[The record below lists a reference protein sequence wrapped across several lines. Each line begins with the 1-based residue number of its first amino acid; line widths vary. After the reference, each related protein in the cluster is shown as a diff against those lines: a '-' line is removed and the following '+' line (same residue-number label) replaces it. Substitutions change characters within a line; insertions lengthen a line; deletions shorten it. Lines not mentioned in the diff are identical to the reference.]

1 MDYKYITNE
10 EKRKKSQKS
19 IEKLKKKKVE
29 LSPVKIE
36 GKKIAK
42 TWWGKAW
49 NDNLESY
56 SDFSN
61 RIGRGRS
68 YVRNGSV
75 IDLKITNGKI
85 NALVQG
91 TRAKPYKI
99 KIDIKPIDKQIWS
112 EIIKECVGK
121 IESLEELIEGKFPKD
136 LAELFTTKGKG
147 LFPTPKEIE
156 LNCSC
161 PDYAYMC
168 KHIAATLY
176 GIGSRLDNDPT
187 LFFTLRNVNIDDLI
201 SHSLNKKSESL
212 LEKSETKSKR
222 VLDDEDVLGMFGI
235 DLEDN

>member
-1 MDYKYITNE
+1 MDYKYTTNE

-29 LSPVKIE
+29 LLPIKIE
-36 GKKIAK
+36 GRNIAK
-42 TWWGKAW
+42 TWWAKAW

-91 TRAKPYKI
+91 TKAKPYKI
-99 KIDIKPIDKQIWS
+99 TITIKPIEKQIWD

-136 LAELFTTKGKG
+136 LAELFTQKGNG
-147 LFPTPKEIE
+147 LFPTPKDIH

-176 GIGSRLDNDPT
+176 GVGSRLDDNPS

-201 SHSLNKKSESL
+201 SHSLNEKSETL
-212 LEKSETKSKR
+212 LEKSETKSER

-235 DLEDN
+235 DMEDN